1 VETDRA
7 TTFGEALRRHRVAA
21 GLTQEELAECAGLSV
36 RGLSYLEKD
45 GRQPYRDTVRR
56 LADALGLDESARVAF
71 TTLARQ
77 AGGESAEPADEL
89 PVRHVAPV
97 RRREP
102 LPPLVGRVQEVAL
115 LERHLDGFGPP
126 LLLLA
131 GEPGIGKSHLL
142 REAARAEERGWC
154 VLQGGCQRRN
164 GQAPFAPLL
173 EALDGYLA
181 RRSTAELRSDLR
193 GCAWLVRLL
202 PELAGGPIEPLPGW
216 TLPPDQERRLM
227 DKAVG
232 RFLANVAG
240 SAGTLLVL
248 DDLQWAGVDALELL
262 ATLVRAA
269 EGPPLRIIGAYRD
282 TEVQAPDPLAMAV
295 ADLAQAGLAA
305 QRPLA
310 PLSAP
315 EVGQLLGVL
324 LEGGAG
330 ERVGLEA
337 RVAQRTGGVP
347 FFVVSCAQLLR
358 QGDGGEGDV
367 EAVPWDVAQGIRQRV
382 AVLPAGTREVLSVA
396 AVIGRVVRPSLLIDA
411 SEQEEHAVLV
421 ALEAAGRARLLVE
434 DDGGYQ
440 FAHDLIREVLEGEV
454 GAARRTALHRRIAEA
469 LEREPGEAPVEL
481 LAYHYVRAGEQDRAV
496 LYLERAGDK
505 AAAQHANDTAKSY
518 YRDLVERLD
527 RLGRVQDAARVRE
540 KLGALLY
547 TEAHFEAA
555 LEVLEQAAATFQGA
569 GATEE
574 LRRTLAQI
582 GRLHTSRLTP
592 QEGLERIQPL
602 LPSLEADGPS
612 AGLAGLYA
620 ALGELLAMT
629 GSEADRLAAAERAAA
644 VARTAHDAGSLVDA
658 EQQRGVALFWLGR
671 VEESISALEE
681 AIELAEAAGHV
692 KMLWSL
698 WSAFIILAMIS
709 DDRGEF
715 DRSGQYAE
723 RALAIGE
730 QAGNRP
736 ETSTALAF
744 RGLLAFHTGAW
755 AQARADGEQA
765 VAMSRQIGPSWATD
779 HSFAWLAH
787 LCLAEG
793 KWDEASRYLEESRGA
808 SDSMGLRLEWGLAE
822 LDLRAGRPDAA
833 RARLEPAVEFHNV
846 EPYFEALF
854 LPILAEAHLELGD
867 VGTAER
873 VCADAI
879 SRAQAAQM
887 RTVVVDALRVQARVA
902 MAQGCWSEAQ
912 RSLDEGLHMAR
923 GMGYPYAEGRLLHVY
938 GELHR
943 RQGEPAA
950 AREQLEAALAIFRR
964 LGARKDAEWAE
975 QAIARLS

>member
-1 VETDRA
+1 VEADRA
-7 TTFGEALRRHRVAA
+7 TTFGEALRRHRAAA
-21 GLTQEELAECAGLSV
+21 GMTQEELAERAGMSV

-77 AGGESAEPADEL
+77 AGGESADPDDEP
-89 PVRHVAPV
+89 PVRRVAPV
-97 RRREP
+97 RREP

-126 LLLLA
+126 LLVLA
-131 GEPGIGKSHLL
+131 GEPGIGKSRLL
-142 REAARAEERGWC
+142 REAADRAEERGWC

-173 EALDGYLA
+173 EALDGYIA
-181 RRSTAELRSDLR
+181 RRSTPELRADLR

-202 PELAGGPIEPLPGW
+202 PELAGGPIEPLTVW
-216 TLPPDQERRLM
+216 TLPPEQERRLM

-248 DDLQWAGVDALELL
+248 DDLQWASADALELL

-269 EGPPLRIIGAYRD
+269 EGPPLRVIGAYRD
-282 TEVQAPDPLAMAV
+282 TEVQAPDPLAMAL

-324 LEGGAG
+324 LEDGAG
-330 ERVGLEA
+330 DRAELEA

-358 QGDGGEGDV
+358 LGGGGEGDV

-411 SEQEEHAVLV
+411 SEQDEHAVLA
-421 ALEAAGRARLLVE
+421 ALEVADRARLLVE
-434 DDGGYQ
+434 EDDRYQ

-454 GAARRTALHRRIAEA
+454 GAARRTVLHRRIAEA

-481 LAYHYVRAGEQDRAV
+481 LAYHYARAGEQDRAV

-505 AAAQHANDTAKSY
+505 AGSQHANDMAKSY
-518 YRDLVERLD
+518 YRDVVDRLD
-527 RLGRVQDAARVRE
+527 RLGRVKDAAPVRE
-540 KLGALLY
+540 KLGTLLY

-555 LEVLEQAAATFQGA
+555 LEVLEQAAATYQAVGA
-569 GATEE
+569 MED
-574 LRRTLAQI
+574 LRRTLARI
-582 GRLHTSRLTP
+582 GRLHTSRLTS
-592 QEGLERIQPL
+592 QEGLARIQPL
-602 LPSLEADGPS
+602 LPSLEGDGPS
-612 AGLAGLYA
+612 AGLAELYA
-620 ALGELLAMT
+620 ALGELS
-629 GSEADRLAAAERAAA
+629 GSEVDRLTAAERAAA
-644 VARTAHDAGSLVDA
+644 VARAAHDDWSLVDP
-658 EQQRGVALFWLGR
+658 EQQRGVALFWLGH
-671 VEESISALEE
+671 VEESISALEG
-681 AIELAEAAGHV
+681 AIELAEAAGHGR
-692 KMLWSL
+692 MLWSL
-698 WSAFIILAMIS
+698 WSAFIILAMIH
-709 DDRGEF
+709 DNWGEF

-736 ETSTALAF
+736 EIATALAF
-744 RGLLAFHTGAW
+744 RCLLAFHAGDW
-755 AQARADGEQA
+755 AQARADGERA
-765 VAMSRQIGPSWATD
+765 VAISRQIGPSWANE

-793 KWDEASRYLEESRGA
+793 KWDEAARYLEEGGGA
-808 SDSMGLRLEWGLAE
+808 SHYTGPRLEWGLAE

-833 RARLEPAVEFHNV
+833 RARLEPAVEFHKV
-846 EPYFEALF
+846 EPHFEALF
-854 LPILAEAHLELGD
+854 LPVLAEAHLGLGA
-867 VGTAER
+867 VAEAER

-879 SRAQAAQM
+879 TRAQAAQM
-887 RTVVVDALRVQARVA
+887 RTVVVDALRVQARAA
-902 MAQGCWSEAQ
+902 MAQGCWPEAQ
-912 RSLDEGLHMAR
+912 RSLEEGLELAR
-923 GMGYPYAEGRLLHVY
+923 GMGYPYAEGRLLHAY
-938 GELHR
+938 GELHLR
-943 RQGEPAA
+943 RCEPAA

-964 LGARKDAEWAE
+964 LGARKDAERAE
-975 QAIARLS
+975 QAIARPS